1 MTLAPIRQHD
11 PLSQLPIVRIG
22 AAVLTG
28 VVVGEALGMAEPLGL
43 PEAPDW
49 DESDGRGDGSTDS
62 SGVGVGATV
71 GTGEGVGVA

>member
-1 MTLAPIRQHD
+1 M
-11 PLSQLPIVRIG
+11 VRIG
-22 AAVLTG
+22 AAVLTE

-43 PEAPDW
+43 PDVLGW

-62 SGVGVGATV
+62 SGMGVGVGATV